1 MSGTDWLRARAARWC
16 SARTMER
23 VIEPAL
29 ADVQT
34 EYEAAARDGR
44 LWRSRWIRIAGHAA
58 FLKVLAWVM
67 AERALD
73 VLRGTAASDRHA
85 LGRTFAVFA
94 AVTALGTG
102 LLTLPPL
109 LAEGSRPSR
118 PSSTIWLGILL
129 IPQAVPLSIPVGLTF
144 GILWGLGRAAASRR
158 SRALVLVGAVFS
170 CVVSLAT
177 IGWVMPAAN
186 QAYRE
191 SIAGVTIA
199 KGANELTLIELGKV
213 LESGQYESIGMVSP
227 RGRRSVAMAYHV
239 RLALSLAPFVLSLF
253 ALVWTRRQRG
263 RVPIVAV
270 GCAMTVG
277 YYLILSFAGRAYT
290 FDRAMSAVAAA
301 WAANVAF
308 LTLSAM
314 LWISSRARL
323 HENG

>member
-44 LWRSRWIRIAGHAA
+44 LWRSRWICIAGHAA
-58 FLKVLAWVM
+58 FLKVLAWVI

-73 VLRGTAASDRHA
+73 ALRGATASDRHA

-109 LAEGSRPSR
+109 LAEWSR

-144 GILWGLGRAAASRR
+144 GILWGLGRVAASRR
-158 SRALVLVGAVFS
+158 SRALVLVAAVVS
-170 CVVSLAT
+170 CVVSFAT
-177 IGWVMPAAN
+177 IAWVMPAAN
-186 QAYRE
+186 QAYRQ
-191 SIAGVTIA
+191 SIAGITIA
-199 KGANELTLIELGKV
+199 KGANELTLIELGR
-213 LESGQYESIGMVSP
+213 LIESGQYASIGMGSP

-239 RLALSLAPFVLSLF
+239 RWALSLAPFVLSVF

-263 RVPIVAV
+263 RVSIVAV

-277 YYLILSFAGRAYT
+277 YYLVLFLAGRAYT

-308 LTLSAM
+308 LMLSAL